1 VPPGA
6 QPKKI
11 GRYRVEA
18 ELGRGMMGI
27 VYRAVE
33 PRTRRRVALKVI
45 RVTFV
50 VSDEQRR
57 NFERRFLE
65 EARIVSRL
73 SHPGIVKLHELGE
86 DKALDAAFIALE
98 YLEGRTLSQ
107 ILAEGPPLSWR
118 ESLEIVAKVAAALHY
133 AHGQGVI
140 HRDIKPGNIMVL
152 PSGQPKLMD
161 FGVAKLTETGLEL
174 TSTGQFMG
182 TPLYMSPEQALG
194 EPVDNRADLFSL
206 GSIAYTMLTGRRAF
220 EADSVPQVLNKVAY
234 QHPPAPST
242 LQARLPPDVDYLLA
256 RAMAKPKTA
265 RYADG
270 KSLAEDIEDVLSGR
284 PPRHKAGW
292 KKPDVG
298 EGTLVSQRPRG
309 PARALPGPELAAAEL
324 EPVGEAEGVHAAAP
338 RRLAPPP
345 PAPAARARRGHRPVA
360 LLALSMLALGV
371 VMYSSAFWRA
381 RIADLIAEGA
391 AKEPLPPSAPA
402 PLPTPS
408 SVAPTSEAL
417 PPLSARNEQPS
428 PDSDA
433 AAPPVGEPGA
443 LPGAPA
449 SAFPDATPGA
459 VAPDVVP
466 EGDDP
471 APDAALDA
479 PTDGVPVVPASA
491 TPALPSPA
499 PQPTP
504 MASAPPPPAG
514 TPASPSTSRLSIFLE
529 HRLKQGQVRVWIDD
543 KLVLAQSLTSR
554 VTHDLLLFKLRSGAV
569 EKVLPVRPG
578 RRRVRV
584 AVRAGSKA
592 GSAEIAGTHKT
603 GTTHRLR
610 ASVEDGGEGVKLAW
624 E

>member
-1 VPPGA
+1 
-6 QPKKI
+6 
-11 GRYRVEA
+11 
-18 ELGRGMMGI
+18 
-27 VYRAVE
+27 
-33 PRTRRRVALKVI
+33 
-45 RVTFV
+45 
-50 VSDEQRR
+50 
-57 NFERRFLE
+57 
-65 EARIVSRL
+65 
-73 SHPGIVKLHELGE
+73 
-86 DKALDAAFIALE
+86 
-98 YLEGRTLSQ
+98 
-107 ILAEGPPLSWR
+107 
-118 ESLEIVAKVAAALHY
+118 
-133 AHGQGVI
+133 
-140 HRDIKPGNIMVL
+140 
-152 PSGQPKLMD
+152 
-161 FGVAKLTETGLEL
+161 
-174 TSTGQFMG
+174 
-182 TPLYMSPEQALG
+182 
-194 EPVDNRADLFSL
+194 
-206 GSIAYTMLTGRRAF
+206 
-220 EADSVPQVLNKVAY
+220 
-234 QHPPAPST
+234 
-242 LQARLPPDVDYLLA
+242 
-256 RAMAKPKTA
+256 
-265 RYADG
+265 
-270 KSLAEDIEDVLSGR
+270 
-284 PPRHKAGW
+284 
-292 KKPDVG
+292 
-298 EGTLVSQRPRG
+298 
-309 PARALPGPELAAAEL
+309 
-324 EPVGEAEGVHAAAP
+324 
-338 RRLAPPP
+338 
-345 PAPAARARRGHRPVA
+345 VA

-592 GSAEIAGTHKT
+592 GSAEIAGTLKT

>member
-1 VPPGA
+1 MPPGA

-18 ELGRGMMGI
+18 ELGRGMMGV
-27 VYRAVE
+27 VYRAIE
-33 PRTRRRVALKVI
+33 PRSRRRVALKVI
-45 RVTFV
+45 RATFV

-65 EARIVSRL
+65 EARLVSRL

-118 ESLEIVAKVAAALHY
+118 ESLGIVAKVADALHY

-206 GSIAYTMLTGRRAF
+206 GSIAYTMLTGKRAF

-242 LQARLPPDVDYLLA
+242 REAGLPPDVDYLLA

-292 KKPDVG
+292 TKPDVG

-309 PARALPGPELAAAEL
+309 PARALPVAELAAEAL
-324 EPVGEAEGVHAAAP
+324 EPVGGAGDVHAGAP

-345 PAPAARARRGHRPVA
+345 PARAARARRGHRPVA

-381 RIADLIAEGA
+381 RIAELVAEGVA
-391 AKEPLPPSAPA
+391 EPSPPSPPA
-402 PLPTPS
+402 ALPTPS
-408 SVAPTSEAL
+408 TVVPTSEAL
-417 PPLSARNEQPS
+417 PPLSAGNEQPPS

-433 AAPPVGEPGA
+433 AASPAVEPGV
-443 LPGAPA
+443 LPGAPE
-449 SAFPDATPGA
+449 SAFPDATPAA
-459 VAPDVVP
+459 VAPDVAP

-479 PTDGVPVVPASA
+479 PTAGVPVVPTSA
-491 TPALPSPA
+491 TPALPSPS

-504 MASAPPPPAG
+504 MASEARPAAG

-529 HRLKQGQVRVWIDD
+529 HRLKQGQLRVWIDD

-592 GSAEIAGTHKT
+592 GSAEIAGTLKT

-610 ASVEDGGEGVKLAW
+610 ASVEDGGGGVKLAW